1 MGTAKEDKINVIVVG
16 AGPSGLLLAL
26 LLAKQ
31 GIEVTVLEK
40 SSEYDKQPRA
50 SFYSLPAIHEMKR
63 AGIYE
68 EVSER
73 AFHANGVSWR
83 YIDGTRI
90 ASIRADDAT
99 PDAKM
104 VSLPLDELIPLIA
117 SHLEKQA
124 RGKILLSHE
133 VTAIGQD
140 ASEAWVDVKC
150 PEGEKRISASYIVG
164 CDGGS
169 SKIRREVFG
178 SNFPG
183 RTWDQQIVATNVFY
197 PGLAKHSWETSSN
210 FLIHPDHFPMVA
222 KISNNGMLRVTYGE
236 DGNLT
241 REEMLKRQPEKY
253 KAILPGKPEPHEYT
267 IVNFS
272 PYKIHQRL
280 AEKLRVGRF
289 LLAADAAHLCNPFGG
304 MGLTGGLADIGGLYD
319 CLFGIYAGK
328 ADDSILDKYD
338 EIRREKYKTVIDPIS
353 SSNLR
358 RLWDPE
364 NIEKDEFIQMVK
376 RAEHDK
382 EFARSMAAGMGA
394 VMHDFTQ
401 YYTDAVP
408 NGA

>member
-1 MGTAKEDKINVIVVG
+1 
-16 AGPSGLLLAL
+16 
-26 LLAKQ
+26 
-31 GIEVTVLEK
+31 
-40 SSEYDKQPRA
+40 
-50 SFYSLPAIHEMKR
+50 
-63 AGIYE
+63 
-68 EVSER
+68 
-73 AFHANGVSWR
+73 
-83 YIDGTRI
+83 
-90 ASIRADDAT
+90 
-99 PDAKM
+99 
-104 VSLPLDELIPLIA
+104 
-117 SHLEKQA
+117 
-124 RGKILLSHE
+124 
-133 VTAIGQD
+133 
-140 ASEAWVDVKC
+140 
-150 PEGEKRISASYIVG
+150 
-164 CDGGS
+164 
-169 SKIRREVFG
+169 
-178 SNFPG
+178 
-183 RTWDQQIVATNVFY
+183 
-197 PGLAKHSWETSSN
+197 
-210 FLIHPDHFPMVA
+210 MVA

-280 AEKLRVGRF
+280 AEKLKVGRF

-401 YYTDAVP
+401 YYKDAVP
-408 NGA
+408 EDA